1 MEYNIDDKLKYEL
14 LKYITVA
21 RLRHTALALT
31 VHITE

>member
-1 MEYNIDDKLKYEL
+1 MEYNIDDKLKYE